1 MAGKLFRSSEASA
14 FVCARGGIAACLN
27 AGCVNE
33 KLERLFLLYMQ
44 LPRKF
49 YFHFDSIYFKAIVLG
64 LYLVWFSFYI
74 GRENVSLFY
83 VQET

>member
-1 MAGKLFRSSEASA
+1 MLKCGLCKRETGA
-14 FVCARGGIAACLN
+14 FIFVVYATPAK
-27 AGCVNE
+27 V
-33 KLERLFLLYMQ
+33 
-44 LPRKF
+44 
-49 YFHFDSIYFKAIVLG
+49 YFHFDSIYFKSFVLG